1 MKEKIKG
8 YLKKL
13 IKILQK
19 PEMAILPGNI
29 AFYII
34 LAIIP
39 LLTIVVLFASSM
51 NISIDL
57 VSNFVKNMMPE
68 QVSEIIID
76 VISGKGFDKSVGF
89 FNIVAFVLASNG
101 TYAIINTSNTLY
113 KIKNTDWLKGRIT
126 SIILLLIIIILFVFL
141 IIVPI
146 FGDNILALIQSAKLF
161 EGYTDTFIVFFNI
174 IKWPVTLLI
183 IYFNIKLIYT
193 MAPSK
198 LIQSKETTSGAL
210 FTTIMWALATVIFK
224 FYITYFARY
233 DILYGNLSSIIILM
247 VWVYFLSYIFVL
259 GMAINVSRK
268 EEAELLEQAKLI
280 EEQLAKKKTKKQ
292 VKKVA
297 PVKKEV
303 KEVKKKTPEAKETK
317 ENNSKW
323 LFSFYLLPLP
333 FLIK

>member
-39 LLTIVVLFASSM
+39 LLTIVVLFASTM

-57 VSNFVKNMMPE
+57 VTNFVKTMMPS
-68 QVSEIIID
+68 QVSEVIID

-101 TYAIINTSNTLY
+101 TYAIITTSNTLY

-126 SIILLLIIIILFVFL
+126 SFILLLVIIILFVFL
-141 IIVPI
+141 IVVPI

-161 EGYTDTFIVFFNI
+161 EGYTDTFIIFFNI
-174 IKWPVTLLI
+174 IKWPLTLLI

-198 LIQSKETTSGAL
+198 LIQSKETTYGAV
-210 FTTIMWALATVIFK
+210 FTTIMWALATIIFK

-259 GMAINVSRK
+259 GMAINVSKK
-268 EEAELLEQAKLI
+268 EEAELLEQAKII
-280 EEQLAKKKTKKQ
+280 EEELAKKKAKKR
-292 VKKVA
+292 VKKDPKA
-297 PVKKEV
+297 RSNPSLSK
-303 KEVKKKTPEAKETK
+303 TK
-317 ENNSKW
+317 ENNSK
-323 LFSFYLLPLP
+323 
-333 FLIK
+333 